1 MSKIIIKQIKSVIGK
16 TYKQKRIMEALGLR
30 GIGST
35 VEHNDTPNI
44 TGMVNKVAH
53 LLEVK

>member
-1 MSKIIIKQIKSVIGK
+1 MSKIIIRQTRSVIGK
-16 TYKQKRIMEALGLR
+16 TYKQKRIMEALGLK

-35 VEHNDTPNI
+35 IEHNGTPNI
-44 TGMVNKVAH
+44 VGMVNKVAH